1 MNHKFV
7 HRDAPLWLCSFV
19 DQSLPGL
26 LDAALIG
33 CHYFHNVPTDEWE
46 ISLFELPT
54 EICGGAADGMQVLSG
69 LRIDLA
75 AVLSAFDSIS
85 SLYWQVARICD
96 DDELGN
102 HLSFEGTTGGNRVWL
117 RILRDSP
124 SVFGVGQK
132 VDVAGGTIE
141 DTWSY

>member
-1 MNHKFV
+1 MNHNSV
-7 HRDAPLWLCSFV
+7 HRDAPLWLRSFV
-19 DQSLPGL
+19 DQSLYGL
-26 LDAALIG
+26 HDAALIG
-33 CHYFHNVPTDEWE
+33 CHYFHNVPNDEWE

-75 AVLSAFDSIS
+75 VVVSAFDSIS
-85 SLYWQVARICD
+85 SIYWQVGKICD

-102 HLSFEGTTGGNRVWL
+102 HLSLEGITCGFQVWL

-124 SVFGVGQK
+124 SVFGSGQK
-132 VDVAGGTIE
+132 VQVAGRSIE
-141 DTWSY
+141 DTWSH